1 MAQWDVQGKVCVVT
15 GGGSGIGEGLAIR
28 LAQGGAAAV
37 MVADIDMTSCQAVA
51 AKLVNPKTGENV
63 GSACKVDCSSEASI
77 RRLIVTAEFKIGPI
91 DVFISNAGIPSNGG
105 VAVPNEEWETI
116 WKINVMAH
124 VWVARHLFPLMQE
137 NGGGKFVG
145 SLPYSVTK

>member
-105 VAVPNEEWETI
+105 VRNSHAYSRTHPSSFSFFFW
-116 WKINVMAH
+116 
-124 VWVARHLFPLMQE
+124 
-137 NGGGKFVG
+137 GG
-145 SLPYSVTK
+145 VTSNANTQPGVCTNIRV